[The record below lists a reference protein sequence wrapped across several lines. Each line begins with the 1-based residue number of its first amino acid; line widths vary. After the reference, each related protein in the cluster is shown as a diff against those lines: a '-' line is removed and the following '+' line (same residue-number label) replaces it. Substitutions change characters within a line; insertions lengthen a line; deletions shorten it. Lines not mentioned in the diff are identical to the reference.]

1 MLPSGRSG
9 SAGALPL
16 GDPVAQSRSPAL
28 ADIIGARRVHT
39 AVMISSG
46 FLGGRSTWCRVGV
59 PELTLDGVE
68 RDTLAGELERV
79 GMAQLVRREA
89 TPDACARG
97 QPAKLGAD
105 RGARPRSPAR
115 GPVDDEKGCP
125 TGSSACALSH
135 GRSCSQ
141 PHSSDPDFA
150 AEFALAATDDQGAAA
165 VIQFSLGQRERF
177 LDS

>member
-1 MLPSGRSG
+1 VQTRASVR
-9 SAGALPL
+9 AKRERRGAPA

-46 FLGGRSTWCRVGV
+46 RCLGGRSTWFRVGL

-115 GPVDDEKGCP
+115 G
-125 TGSSACALSH
+125 A
-135 GRSCSQ
+135 R
-141 PHSSDPDFA
+141 
-150 AEFALAATDDQGAAA
+150 
-165 VIQFSLGQRERF
+165 R
-177 LDS
+177 